1 MVICPEV
8 QAAAQRELDE
18 VIGRDRLPELTDRD
32 SLPYVNAILRETFR

>member
-1 MVICPEV
+1 MVIYPEV